1 MRNAEQPWYVLELND
16 ALPSSCVDDWELKQ
30 AAFANV
36 GHGIP
41 EILKININFSSKI
54 MINNFP

>member
-30 AAFANV
+30 AAFANF

-41 EILKININFSSKI
+41 EIHILKGNFKININFS
-54 MINNFP
+54 